1 MAGKSLLR
9 MTEWKTKSVC
19 KSLSAGKLFVAKKVC
34 AFELCPVLI
43 QKYTKSF
50 GGKNLA
56 LCLRFSPIKSQVY
69 FLFHARCCSNSQ
81 IFFPLDNPPCTKK
94 SKRDS
99 LYFDLLPGPF
109 TKRNSFFL
117 IICKRNKREWQY
129 NGNGVFIC
137 FYFYLLNTILK

>member
-94 SKRDS
+94 SKRDC
-99 LYFDLLPGPF
+99 YQALLP
-109 TKRNSFFL
+109 SAILFFL
-117 IICKRNKREWQY
+117 LFVNVIKIKGKDNIMEMKFLF
-129 NGNGVFIC
+129 VFI
-137 FYFYLLNTILK
+137 FTYWIQFLSNK

>member
-1 MAGKSLLR
+1 M
-9 MTEWKTKSVC
+9 
-19 KSLSAGKLFVAKKVC
+19 AKKVC

-109 TKRNSFFL
+109 KSAIIFL
-117 IICKRNKREWQY
+117 LLFVYVINDNKKKRERQY
-129 NGNGVFIC
+129 NGYEFFIC
-137 FYFYLLNTILK
+137 FYFYLFNTILK